1 MSVNPCLEGRPVP
14 QASSSNI
21 CIISICPNCEV
32 SLVDVDALHMGTECI
47 EQGLNRDIEKEW
59 GQGVPLGD
67 TLSNREGRAQ
77 FTIDE
82 YRCLSMVID
91 SLDEFDCWTL
101 KLEMC

>member
-1 MSVNPCLEGRPVP
+1 M
-14 QASSSNI
+14 
-21 CIISICPNCEV
+21 
-32 SLVDVDALHMGTECI
+32 DMECI

-82 YRCLSMVID
+82 Y
-91 SLDEFDCWTL
+91 
-101 KLEMC
+101 